1 MVKKKILK
9 ADVYVVEAQVSFL
22 FLLASQASQKK
33 GRKIAAHYG
42 QIFPKRIEK
51 GDSLPLENL

>member
-22 FLLASQASQKK
+22 FFAGFSSLS
-33 GRKIAAHYG
+33 
-42 QIFPKRIEK
+42 EK
-51 GDSLPLENL
+51 GQKNCSALWSDFS